1 MDAAGP
7 LAVALW
13 GSGPR
18 SGTIQ
23 KKLFFSPII
32 SFPILQLAQVSPSFK
47 RERMPTSVFLQEGVW
62 SSSPGGLPVG
72 APLQDTDLGKSQ
84 GLSAWLPPPA

>member
-23 KKLFFSPII
+23 KKLFFTKNFFSYPSIGTGVSII
-32 SFPILQLAQVSPSFK
+32 
-47 RERMPTSVFLQEGVW
+47 
-62 SSSPGGLPVG
+62 
-72 APLQDTDLGKSQ
+72 
-84 GLSAWLPPPA
+84 